1 MAAQEITRFQEELL
15 KSMAEELSQQRLVQ
29 ERQSS
34 GRIFQEQFEWT
45 FAKAF
50 LYSLTV
56 LTTIGKLF
64 FFLSSGNND
73 ICCFNYWVIFHK

>member
-64 FFLSSGNND
+64 FLSSGNND